1 MELLFIL
8 RVLLMQ
14 QVVLLSLEEFNVGIV
29 HAVSIF
35 GLNYLKIK
43 NEYL

>member
-14 QVVLLSLEEFNVGIV
+14 QVELLSLEKFNVGIV

-35 GLNYLKIK
+35 ALNYLKIK
-43 NEYL
+43 L